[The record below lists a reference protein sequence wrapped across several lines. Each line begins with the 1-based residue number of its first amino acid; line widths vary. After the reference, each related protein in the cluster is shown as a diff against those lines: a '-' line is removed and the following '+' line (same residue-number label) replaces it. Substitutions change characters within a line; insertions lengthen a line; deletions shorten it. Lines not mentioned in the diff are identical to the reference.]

1 MGKANLT
8 ASKARMAAAKDS
20 LMKKF
25 NLDASELESHIK
37 AACASRRR
45 LAVRDMKIR
54 LAIKAAGIPY
64 EKKVTARLLDDFMQD
79 PTNGNIKA
87 NLTASKARMAA
98 AKDSLMEKF
107 NLDASELESH
117 IKAAC
122 AFRRRLAVRDMKI

>member
-1 MGKANLT
+1 
-8 ASKARMAAAKDS
+8 
-20 LMKKF
+20 
-25 NLDASELESHIK
+25 
-37 AACASRRR
+37 
-45 LAVRDMKIR
+45 
-54 LAIKAAGIPY
+54 
-64 EKKVTARLLDDFMQD
+64 MQD

-122 AFRRRLAVRDMKI
+122 ASRRRRLARHKVSMKRQSGMAQTIQRNMIDNFTKKQLQNYLKKNKSDVYAAKKLLAMFE